1 MGFLTQLFTWWNGQT
16 LNLRFFTWR
25 NGEFVGA
32 DEAGNR
38 YYRSPSAIP
47 GSIAERRWVVYA
59 GYAEASAVPPGWHG
73 WMHHRV
79 SEPPV
84 EGNYRPHEW
93 EKPHNPNLTGTS
105 HGLSSAWSYCG
116 RASASAAAARLPSV
130 EAGIEQP
137 PWPVAAT
144 FWLLC
149 RIPPAS
155 TRAERRI
162 DGNEQYI
169 CGSSGWRA

>member
-1 MGFLTQLFTWWNGQT
+1 MGFLKQLFTWWNGQT

-25 NGEFVGA
+25 KGEFVGA

-79 SEPPV
+79 NEPPV
-84 EGNYRPHEW
+84 EGHYRPHEW

-105 HGLSSAWSYCG
+105 LAYHPPGSIAPGHRPSPPPPDYQAWK
-116 RASASAAAARLPSV
+116 P
-130 EAGIEQP
+130 
-137 PWPVAAT
+137 
-144 FWLLC
+144 
-149 RIPPAS
+149 
-155 TRAERRI
+155 
-162 DGNEQYI
+162 D
-169 CGSSGWRA
+169 